1 MTCTEV
7 PMAMAWESLQSNA
20 SVTVACSPFASR
32 MTRVRPGAGGRAE
45 ESSFGGTTG
54 SGALGAAT
62 STMPPPGRQPAFE
75 DSPESRSKAA
85 QLRMPLSSVYRL
97 GSCVER
103 LWSSGPPRP
112 AQAGVGR
119 APGARTEGSTPG
131 HPATYNGG
139 ASRPAG
145 TGLPAYKRLQVV
157 LDEKSPTY
165 APPTFVRVTPA
176 ELVAVGD
183 E

>member
-20 SVTVACSPFASR
+20 SVTVACSPFA
-32 MTRVRPGAGGRAE
+32 
-45 ESSFGGTTG
+45 
-54 SGALGAAT
+54 

-139 ASRPAG
+139 ASGPAG

-157 LDEKSPTY
+157 LDERSPTY
-165 APPTFVRVTPA
+165 APPTFVR
-176 ELVAVGD
+176 LHRRSWWRLWLD
-183 E
+183 EVIV

>member
-1 MTCTEV
+1 MRSDHKSST
-7 PMAMAWESLQSNA
+7 A
-20 SVTVACSPFASR
+20 SAVV
-32 MTRVRPGAGGRAE
+32 GAP
-45 ESSFGGTTG
+45 T
-54 SGALGAAT
+54 SGA
-62 STMPPPGRQPAFE
+62 
-75 DSPESRSKAA
+75 
-85 QLRMPLSSVYRL
+85 
-97 GSCVER
+97 
-103 LWSSGPPRP
+103 
-112 AQAGVGR
+112 AGVGR

-131 HPATYNGG
+131 RVATCNGG

>member
-1 MTCTEV
+1 M
-7 PMAMAWESLQSNA
+7 
-20 SVTVACSPFASR
+20 
-32 MTRVRPGAGGRAE
+32 
-45 ESSFGGTTG
+45 
-54 SGALGAAT
+54 LGLP
-62 STMPPPGRQPAFE
+62 SKSILGHHPQPA
-75 DSPESRSKAA
+75 S
-85 QLRMPLSSVYRL
+85 
-97 GSCVER
+97 G
-103 LWSSGPPRP
+103 GPP
-112 AQAGVGR
+112 AR
-119 APGARTEGSTPG
+119 AARSASTPG
-131 HPATYNGG
+131 RVATYNGG